1 VTATVEARPT
11 RRELVRGATLSRAAM
26 SAVAG
31 AALGA
36 PAASAQGTAPDGDTR
51 LLGRTLRVEQLV
63 VIAYRR
69 VLASRALSP
78 RVTRT
83 VQAMLGQELAHV
95 ATLQRALEARGAQ
108 TPAPPRDLVAAQRR
122 FAARQMFTSLTDL
135 PTQKSC
141 LKLLIDV
148 ETTAESAYLE
158 AIAKLSDAQLLRMS
172 TEIMGCEA
180 QHWTVLSA
188 VRHHG
193 DVMRSVPYPFVGG
206 ST

>member
-1 VTATVEARPT
+1 
-11 RRELVRGATLSRAAM
+11 VRGATLSGAAM

-36 PAASAQGTAPDGDTR
+36 PAASARGTAPEDDTS
-51 LLGRTLRVEQLV
+51 LLGQTLRVEQLV

-69 VLASRALSP
+69 VLASGASSS
-78 RVTRT
+78 RVART
-83 VQAMLGQELAHV
+83 VQTILGQELAHV
-95 ATLQRALEARGAQ
+95 AALERALEARGARP
-108 TPAPPRDLVAAQRR
+108 PAPPRDLVAAQRG
-122 FAARQMFTSLTDL
+122 FAAHHMFTSLTDL

-141 LKLLIDV
+141 LRLLIDV
-148 ETTAESAYLE
+148 ETIAESAYLE
-158 AIAKLSDAQLLRMS
+158 AIAKLSDAHLLRMS